1 MNSYSGSFYQDRSSN
16 VLNVDFI
23 KKTLEFVQ
31 AGFNYILL
39 NVSLGRQTLW
49 QFGIY
54 QECLKQSELC
64 FELSSETAPIYFTK
78 KFIK

>member
-1 MNSYSGSFYQDRSSN
+1 MNSYSRSFYHDGSSN

-23 KKTLEFVQ
+23 NETLKFVQ
-31 AGFNYILL
+31 AEFNYILL
-39 NVSLGRQTLW
+39 NVSLDRLILRQ
-49 QFGIY
+49 FVIY

-64 FELSSETAPIYFTK
+64 FEISLETAPIYFTK